1 MLYKYD
7 DCPLYT
13 NKDREAA
20 IEFIQMYL
28 TENNKTNDIHAETD
42 NPIIQNL
49 TDPDLLKE
57 SVIKS
62 YGINVITMA
71 NMLSVQNMYM
81 TRYKDSL
88 IAYLNYCNQP
98 AYSSTMQMALLTPF
112 AIFNMMRKSRF
123 KPIACWSPNEKWTDF
138 SMTDDVTRNILNPAN
153 IFYTSNLVIK
163 NADRKMVDFL
173 AKATRLQ
180 NLDTFPTDRT
190 MDLNIRMIP
199 SYHPAPILE
208 IIKALHTYF

>member
-28 TENNKTNDIHAETD
+28 TENNKTNDIYAETD

-49 TDPDLLKE
+49 TEQDLLKE

-123 KPIACWSPNEKWTDF
+123 KPIACWSPNE
-138 SMTDDVTRNILNPAN
+138 NGQ
-153 IFYTSNLVIK
+153 IFL
-163 NADRKMVDFL
+163 
-173 AKATRLQ
+173 
-180 NLDTFPTDRT
+180 
-190 MDLNIRMIP
+190 
-199 SYHPAPILE
+199 
-208 IIKALHTYF
+208 